1 MNLTELDEYRD
12 NWLKVDQKIK
22 AAFDDLRNEKIQ
34 AKQISMLE
42 NLNKLIQE
50 NNLAKDKYF
59 EAVGKWIIGA

>member
-12 NWLKVDQKIK
+12 NWLNLDQKVK
-22 AAFDDLRNEKIQ
+22 VAFDDLRNEKTQ

-59 EAVGKWIIGA
+59 EAVSKWIKGD